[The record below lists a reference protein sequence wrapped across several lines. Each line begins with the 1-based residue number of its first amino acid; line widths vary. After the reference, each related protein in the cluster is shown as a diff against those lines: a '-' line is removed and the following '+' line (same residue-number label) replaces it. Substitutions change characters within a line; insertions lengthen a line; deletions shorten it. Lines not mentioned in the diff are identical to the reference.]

1 MIVIG
6 NPAVLMKDKHWLALL
21 MSCRN
26 AGSVTGQPMPDLSD
40 AAEAAASGTQPGA
53 NGASSTG
60 YTASNSSSSYH
71 QGGVYTGA
79 GGASASSSGRDAIS
93 SSMQQQIV
101 QLEKLM
107 ASISLSKAVEEVAAQ
122 TLMLEGPLEFSGLVD
137 EVGGGMVRHE

>member
-40 AAEAAASGTQPGA
+40 AASSGAQAGA

-71 QGGVYTGA
+71 QSGVYTGA
-79 GGASASSSGRDAIS
+79 GGAGGSSSGRGDAIS
-93 SSMQQQIV
+93 SSMQQQVV

-122 TLMLEGPLEFSGLVD
+122 TLMLEGPLGFSGLVD